1 MTMPTDGGMIKL
13 VNVGSH
19 DPLGSPRMHLL
30 LSRESMAKMA
40 SADLDS
46 TMDLSV
52 MPDELAQF
60 WHDCDPDFD
69 KHVYTHINIVSA
81 FEYYGPNNNG
91 DSFPEQNIY
100 YDGYYRTFTNAH
112 PFLLHNNSDPKLSIG
127 KVIATGYNLK
137 MHRIE
142 VISRLDK
149 DISKSIEII
158 ARIRSGKF
166 PDVSMG
172 CVPKGSMILS
182 SDGQYVPIE
191 TISSGDKVITHR
203 GVPKSVTTT
212 MVRKHRGNIHHIKVY
227 GNRDPLI
234 LTDEHPLLVLRS
246 DQILCKP
253 SSNDINRGRRQQVCT
268 PDSPFIKSGCVS
280 CKTQIKY
287 RPEWI
292 RADEVDI
299 GDRLL
304 TPVPTF
310 DAARK
315 FSVDESRLLGYYLAE
330 GCPLYTKAGTPMAV
344 QFCTGLHETSIHQEI
359 LSLAERMGFTSVTER
374 DIEERNGKY
383 ITIYDRSFT
392 ELCIEHCGVG
402 STSKTLSSS
411 IMGAEEESLQEF
423 LGAYANGDGGCYQ
436 GSIYLSTASFQ
447 LAKQLQII
455 LLRCMMI
462 SSVNVIVHKPGPR
475 SLVRKQTIEYQI
487 WIGTDTAYR
496 LHRSS
501 HILGRSKTINNKR
514 FFSMIDDVLY
524 LITPVEENEV
534 VPYDDDVYNFAVSDD
549 ESYLLDG
556 IAVHNCRVPYDV
568 CSICGKKAKT
578 RAEYCDHAKNHL
590 LQFHPYNDMA
600 NRGRITCVHNT
611 KPTFFDQSFV
621 FTRADKGT
629 NVIQEL
635 NKAAG
640 IGTTVYF
647 TGFSADAGALFF
659 KEAAKS
665 KEAEI
670 EKASPE
676 DITADVSVESK
687 DKKESEGYQD
697 AITPELPMETCE
709 ALASHPFE
717 DIFDTAG
724 LMGMHVMPKEYAVID
739 ALKSGDK
746 PRAIVIKKHV
756 TIMLSPK
763 MASVKNVPMRRVAY
777 NYKVA
782 QLLAPFLPVRSF
794 LPRFDLTRQKTASME
809 KVAHGAPMVSSDYAK
824 HVVATFMNTD
834 WQNEFYKRADLVVA
848 CQSRIKEYAEGSYND
863 KEDPKIAAVRLGG
876 AYKSFEG
883 LRPIGK

>member
-1 MTMPTDGGMIKL
+1 MERQVLMTMPADGGMIKL

-30 LSRESMAKMA
+30 LPRESMAKMA
-40 SADLDS
+40 SADLES

-100 YDGYYRTFTNAH
+100 TDGYYRTFTNAH

-172 CVPKGSMILS
+172 C
-182 SDGQYVPIE
+182 
-191 TISSGDKVITHR
+191 
-203 GVPKSVTTT
+203 
-212 MVRKHRGNIHHIKVY
+212 
-227 GNRDPLI
+227 
-234 LTDEHPLLVLRS
+234 
-246 DQILCKP
+246 
-253 SSNDINRGRRQQVCT
+253 
-268 PDSPFIKSGCVS
+268 
-280 CKTQIKY
+280 
-287 RPEWI
+287 
-292 RADEVDI
+292 
-299 GDRLL
+299 
-304 TPVPTF
+304 
-310 DAARK
+310 
-315 FSVDESRLLGYYLAE
+315 
-330 GCPLYTKAGTPMAV
+330 
-344 QFCTGLHETSIHQEI
+344 
-359 LSLAERMGFTSVTER
+359 
-374 DIEERNGKY
+374 
-383 ITIYDRSFT
+383 
-392 ELCIEHCGVG
+392 
-402 STSKTLSSS
+402 
-411 IMGAEEESLQEF
+411 
-423 LGAYANGDGGCYQ
+423 
-436 GSIYLSTASFQ
+436 
-447 LAKQLQII
+447 
-455 LLRCMMI
+455 
-462 SSVNVIVHKPGPR
+462 
-475 SLVRKQTIEYQI
+475 
-487 WIGTDTAYR
+487 
-496 LHRSS
+496 
-501 HILGRSKTINNKR
+501 
-514 FFSMIDDVLY
+514 
-524 LITPVEENEV
+524 
-534 VPYDDDVYNFAVSDD
+534 
-549 ESYLLDG
+549 
-556 IAVHNCRVPYDV
+556 RVPYDV

-590 LQFHPYNDMA
+590 LQFYPYNDMA

-640 IGTTVYF
+640 IGRTAYF

-717 DIFDTAG
+717 DIFDTAA

-756 TIMLSPK
+756 TIMLTPK

-782 QLLAPFLPVRSF
+782 QLLAPFMPVRSF

-809 KVAHGAPMVSSDYAK
+809 KVAHDAPMVSSDYAK

-883 LRPIGK
+883 LRPIGKVSTLVEE